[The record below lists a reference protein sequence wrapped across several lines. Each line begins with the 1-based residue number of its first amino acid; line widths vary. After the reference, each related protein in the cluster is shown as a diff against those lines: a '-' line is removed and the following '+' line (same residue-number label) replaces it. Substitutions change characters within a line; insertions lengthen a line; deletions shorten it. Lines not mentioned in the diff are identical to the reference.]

1 MGWKRPRGQDGEGLK
16 LYMIQVKYYFSY
28 GNTSPSDK
36 MSLYVVSNT
45 EVIVKAYKPLVLFY
59 VFFVLSVILFLTF
72 TFSHEGMTDLIAL
85 LNTLVDS
92 KGRILIPG
100 IYDTVANLT
109 EEERKLYDSIDFV
122 MVGD

>member
-1 MGWKRPRGQDGEGLK
+1 
-16 LYMIQVKYYFSY
+16 MIQVKYYFSY

-36 MSLYVVSNT
+36 MSLYVVSDT
-45 EVIVKAYKPLVLFY
+45 EVIVKAYKLLVLFY
-59 VFFVLSVILFLTF
+59 VFFVSVILFVTF

>member
-1 MGWKRPRGQDGEGLK
+1 
-16 LYMIQVKYYFSY
+16 MIQVKYYFSY
-28 GNTSPSDK
+28 ANTSPSDK
-36 MSLYVVSNT
+36 MSLYVVSDT
-45 EVIVKAYKPLVLFY
+45 KVIVNAYKPLVLFY
-59 VFFVLSVILFLTF
+59 VFFVLSVILFVTF

-100 IYDTVANLT
+100 IYNTVANLT

-122 MVGD
+122 MVRD

>member
-1 MGWKRPRGQDGEGLK
+1 
-16 LYMIQVKYYFSY
+16 
-28 GNTSPSDK
+28 
-36 MSLYVVSNT
+36 
-45 EVIVKAYKPLVLFY
+45 
-59 VFFVLSVILFLTF
+59 
-72 TFSHEGMTDLIAL
+72 MTDLIAL

-122 MVGD
+122 MVGDW